1 MVRIINYKRR
11 ESADGEFFVLEVSG
25 GIEMVKS
32 KTTGMYYATTKKATV
47 TSTFDEETCISL
59 IGMDM
64 PGKIEKVECEP
75 YEYTLQET
83 GEILVLHHRNTYVPE
98 ETEAKVESRSHAFAD

>member
-32 KTTGMYYATTKKATV
+32 KSTGMYYATTKKATV
-47 TSTFDEETCISL
+47 SSTFDEETCASL
-59 IGMDM
+59 IGMEM
-64 PGKIEKVECEP
+64 PGKIEKQECEP
-75 YEYTLQET
+75 FEYTIQET
-83 GEILVLHHRNTYVPE
+83 GEVITLTSRNVYIAEEDLVP
-98 ETEAKVESRSHAFAD
+98 AFAD